1 MKRIINNKNNFRN
14 ATNLIASCF
23 GESYLCV
30 VHKTITSMMVGLCII
45 ILASCGNDT
54 TNEKFKSSK
63 DAFNAYTQFSS
74 DLSSC
79 NNLSFVEVVD
89 KISRWQELRGT
100 VFPIISNDTTNN
112 TQRSI
117 LLSLEQTDK
126 YIKVDIS
133 RLVGMTQMTFADLV
147 DLKLKISPNVDEAMM
162 SIIIEAD
169 DFYSKLDSVKLHTG
183 KIESLLKDYRSFLV
197 RTCEDGISNKQAML
211 EFFSMEDFYFRSFL
225 NHLDNSS
232 IHDMTDIS
240 HLTEEACMLVYQST
254 EEGLISYN
262 DAVVFMSK
270 RNTRRMLLNAIACID
285 DISDAKVSNKEQAM
299 SYLWMLLQPY
309 ILIEPFDCSLMSD
322 VERMKFHK
330 VSDSM
335 PMAISKLNV
344 HLNLEPSIIETMPT
358 NITLSLIDTF

>member
-30 VHKTITSMMVGLCII
+30 VHKTITNMMVGLCII

-79 NNLSFVEVVD
+79 NNLSFEEVVD
-89 KISRWQELRGT
+89 KISRWQELRGA

-133 RLVGMTQMTFADLV
+133 HLLGMTQMTFADLV

-169 DFYSKLDSVKLHTG
+169 DFYSKLDSIKLHTG
-183 KIESLLKDYRSFLV
+183 KIESLLKDYRTFLV
-197 RTCEDGISNKQAML
+197 KTCVDGISNKQAML

-240 HLTEEACMLVYQST
+240 QLTEEACMLVYQST
-254 EEGLISYN
+254 EEGLIS
-262 DAVVFMSK
+262 
-270 RNTRRMLLNAIACID
+270 
-285 DISDAKVSNKEQAM
+285 
-299 SYLWMLLQPY
+299 
-309 ILIEPFDCSLMSD
+309 
-322 VERMKFHK
+322 
-330 VSDSM
+330 
-335 PMAISKLNV
+335 
-344 HLNLEPSIIETMPT
+344 
-358 NITLSLIDTF
+358 

>member
-1 MKRIINNKNNFRN
+1 MKHITNNKDEYSNPKKSWTFLF
-14 ATNLIASCF
+14 AK
-23 GESYLCV
+23 SYLCI
-30 VHKTITSMMVGLCII
+30 VHKTITSIISGFCII

-63 DAFNAYTQFSS
+63 DAVNAYNEFSS
-74 DLSSC
+74 KLASS
-79 NNLSFVEVVD
+79 NNLSFVEVAD
-89 KISRWQELRGT
+89 RISQWQDLRGT
-100 VFPIISNDTTNN
+100 VFPIISNDTTNSS
-112 TQRSI
+112 QRNI
-117 LLSLEQTDK
+117 LLSLEQTEK
-126 YIKVDIS
+126 HIKLNIS
-133 RLVGMTQMTFADLV
+133 RLIGTAQMTFPDLV
-147 DLKLKISPNVDEAMM
+147 NLKLKISPRIHEEMM
-162 SIIIEAD
+162 PTID
-169 DFYSKLDSVKLHTG
+169 DANYFFSKLDSIKLHTG
-183 KIESLLKDYRSFLV
+183 TVESLLKNYRSFLLES
-197 RTCEDGISNKQAML
+197 CEDGITNKQAML
-211 EFFSMEDFYFRSFL
+211 DFFSREDFYFRSFL
-225 NHLDNSS
+225 KHLDSS
-232 IHDMTDIS
+232 SKHDMTDIS

-285 DISDAKVSNKEQAM
+285 DISDAKVLNKEQAM

-330 VSDSM
+330 VSDLT

-344 HLNLEPSIIETMPT
+344 HLNLETSIIETMST

>member
-1 MKRIINNKNNFRN
+1 MKRIISNKNNFRN

-23 GESYLCV
+23 GESYLCI
-30 VHKTITSMMVGLCII
+30 VHETITSMMVGLCII

-79 NNLSFVEVVD
+79 NNLSFEEVVD
-89 KISRWQELRGT
+89 KISRWQELRGA

-285 DISDAKVSNKEQAM
+285 DISDAKISNKEQAM

-309 ILIEPFDCSLMSD
+309 ILIEPFDSSLMSD

-330 VSDSM
+330 VSDLT

>member
-14 ATNLIASCF
+14 ATNLIASRF

-30 VHKTITSMMVGLCII
+30 VHKTITSIMISLCII

-79 NNLSFVEVVD
+79 NNLSFEEVVD
-89 KISRWQELRGT
+89 KISRWQELRGA

-147 DLKLKISPNVDEAMM
+147 DLKLKISPNVD
-162 SIIIEAD
+162 
-169 DFYSKLDSVKLHTG
+169 
-183 KIESLLKDYRSFLV
+183 
-197 RTCEDGISNKQAML
+197 
-211 EFFSMEDFYFRSFL
+211 
-225 NHLDNSS
+225 
-232 IHDMTDIS
+232 
-240 HLTEEACMLVYQST
+240 
-254 EEGLISYN
+254 
-262 DAVVFMSK
+262 
-270 RNTRRMLLNAIACID
+270 
-285 DISDAKVSNKEQAM
+285 
-299 SYLWMLLQPY
+299 
-309 ILIEPFDCSLMSD
+309 
-322 VERMKFHK
+322 
-330 VSDSM
+330 
-335 PMAISKLNV
+335 
-344 HLNLEPSIIETMPT
+344 
-358 NITLSLIDTF
+358 

>member
-1 MKRIINNKNNFRN
+1 
-14 ATNLIASCF
+14 
-23 GESYLCV
+23 
-30 VHKTITSMMVGLCII
+30 MMVGLCII

-79 NNLSFVEVVD
+79 NNLSFEEVVD
-89 KISRWQELRGT
+89 KISRWQELRGA

-197 RTCEDGISNKQAML
+197 RTCEDSISNKQAML

-285 DISDAKVSNKEQAM
+285 DISDAKVLNKEQAM

-309 ILIEPFDCSLMSD
+309 ILIEPFDSSLMSD

-330 VSDSM
+330 MSDLT